1 VGLFIASTLRARGVE
16 PSFLIATHQTNQ
28 KPPRRVAFGFLVGV
42 DESYT
47 ITVNI
52 FMTSSLKF
60 KPFFSKG
67 WWKKQV
73 KPLNA

>member
-1 VGLFIASTLRARGVE
+1 
-16 PSFLIATHQTNQ
+16 
-28 KPPRRVAFGFLVGV
+28 VAFGFLVGV

-67 WWKKQV
+67 WWRKQV